1 MMPSLPAPRSRNRAC
16 YVVAVAITIAAGLA
30 SRHFPQY
37 LPACLGKYPGDT
49 LWALMVFLGLGILFR
64 QTSSLRLGLIALG
77 FSFTMET
84 LKLYQPPWL
93 ENIRQTLPGQ
103 LVLGRG
109 FFWQDFVAYTI
120 GVLFGLI
127 LERPI
132 AGSPRAAKR
141 SPAN

>member
-1 MMPSLPAPRSRNRAC
+1 MSHSLQSARNRNRAS
-16 YVVAVAITIAAGLA
+16 YAVAVVITIAAGLA
-30 SRHFPQY
+30 SRHFPQF

-64 QTSSLRLGLIALG
+64 QASSLRLGFGALV
-77 FSFTMET
+77 FSFAIET

-120 GVLFGLI
+120 GVLMGLVAEW
-127 LERPI
+127 LF
-132 AGSPRAAKR
+132 AGQARTSDGNQAK
-141 SPAN
+141 

>member
-1 MMPSLPAPRSRNRAC
+1 MRHSLQAARNRNRA
-16 YVVAVAITIAAGLA
+16 YYAVAVVITIAAGLT

-49 LWALMVFLGLGILFR
+49 LWALMVFLGLGIVFR
-64 QTSSLRLGLIALG
+64 KASSIRLGLGALV
-77 FSFTMET
+77 FSFAIET

-120 GVLFGLI
+120 GVLMGLVAEWLI
-127 LERPI
+127 TMISKTR
-132 AGSPRAAKR
+132 G
-141 SPAN
+141 